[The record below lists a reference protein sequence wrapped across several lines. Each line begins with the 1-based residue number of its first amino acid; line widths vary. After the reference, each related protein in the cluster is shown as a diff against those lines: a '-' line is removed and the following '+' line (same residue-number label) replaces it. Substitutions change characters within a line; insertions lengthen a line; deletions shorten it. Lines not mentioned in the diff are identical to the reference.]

1 MPYTYRI
8 VTTRTLLPATY
19 PLDIIASSDNG
30 YGTFTTT
37 NQISVGPAGQP
48 SGANTVRTLTQLLT
62 VIWKDGQP
70 PRALTTQDVRDTI
83 VSLAMQTGDYSRLPT
98 TNVGLPSGR
107 AWVDNGLIRINI

>member
-1 MPYTYRI
+1 MSYTYRI
-8 VTTRTLLPATY
+8 ITTRTLLPATY
-19 PLDIIASSDNG
+19 PLDIVATSNNG

-37 NQISVGPAGQP
+37 NQISVSPASQQ
-48 SGANTVRTLTQLLT
+48 SGANTIRTLTQLLT

-70 PRALTTQDVRDTI
+70 ARALTAQDVRDTI

-107 AWVDNGLIRINI
+107 AWVDNGVIRINV